1 MREPKFDVGDVVRL
15 NHGFFK
21 DNDGTLATVKSVW
34 QTNGSPYDVLKLE
47 TVGGWR
53 LEVWEYMVDGVS
65 LEEVHRYYAEKP
77 RRGFIVDGLT
87 VDETLVDELES
98 GQNEA
103 YESFQRAAKEAEAV
117 NERREKRARRDLIT
131 MIVFW
136 IAANVLA
143 ILAWW
148 VCLDQLEETMP
159 ALIGMYSTVM
169 GVLPVIEMALMT
181 GAWKRLRK
189 GGRGGEDPHIME

>member
-1 MREPKFDVGDVVRL
+1 MREPKFDVGDVVQL
-15 NHGFFK
+15 SSICFGKYAGEIAEVVKIDSDAHYWV
-21 DNDGTLATVKSVW
+21 TV
-34 QTNGSPYDVLKLE
+34 QMMNGKKLS
-47 TVGGWR
+47 GWD
-53 LEVWEYMVDGVS
+53 YTFTGVS
-65 LEEVHRYYAEKP
+65 LEEVREHFADKP

-98 GQNEA
+98 GQDEA
-103 YESFQRAAKEAEAV
+103 YESFRRAAKEAEAV

-136 IAANVLA
+136 IAANVIA
-143 ILAWW
+143 MLAWL
-148 VCLDQLEETMP
+148 VCLARLEETMP

-169 GVLPVIEMALMT
+169 GVLSVIEMALMT

-189 GGRGGEDPHIME
+189 RGED